1 MGVTLP
7 CLTDPLPGA
16 GALRD
21 LVSDTTPD
29 GRSSAAATR
38 PPPGF
43 TPGGAVVAAPEAR
56 GPLRPRHR
64 WSLWMDGRWPR
75 LTPDSWG
82 EPPRGIRRSPAS
94 STGSGPSTRGPY
106 AAARLRPPGRP
117 GGNTCVRTGAE
128 GLSGGNWMAARVV
141 PGTPG
146 APRRP
151 GASCAPAMISI
162 FYPSPLGEG
171 CGRPRAPS
179 ASAARDPRACS
190 TNVLSG

>member
-1 MGVTLP
+1 ME
-7 CLTDPLPGA
+7 DR
-16 GALRD
+16 LR
-21 LVSDTTPD
+21 
-29 GRSSAAATR
+29 RRRA

-179 ASAARDPRACS
+179 ASAARDPPG
-190 TNVLSG
+190 VLDERVIWIVAYHGGNG